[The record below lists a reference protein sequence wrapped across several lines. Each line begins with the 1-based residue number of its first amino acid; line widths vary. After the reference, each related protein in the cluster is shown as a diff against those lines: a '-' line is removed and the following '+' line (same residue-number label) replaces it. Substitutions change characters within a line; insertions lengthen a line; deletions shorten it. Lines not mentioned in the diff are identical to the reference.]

1 MKYRCV
7 FAVLQLYGFTQLA
20 GVAAEPTPAEPTV
33 DAGEKLK
40 LGDAALSKSEY
51 SSAISLYSQA
61 IAADPKAPL
70 PYTKRAAAYL
80 QKHENDKALR
90 DLNEA
95 VELDPNMISA
105 YLSRG
110 KLQRMMCR
118 FKGARADFQQ
128 VLEKKP
134 GQKTSTAEMEKVTKG
149 EAALSKA
156 HELLEVL
163 KVKGLSD
170 SAQLQDAVSQVLD
183 TSPDCV
189 EARILRAEASMAI
202 KDYGTVV
209 SETGRIL
216 KMDPGNMNA
225 LLLRGRSYFYLADH
239 ELSMRHFREALKFDP
254 EHTAIKKEYRK
265 VKNLDK
271 RMGQAKEAFDKSQWE
286 EAVEAYSRALEVGPM
301 QGPCLWFRAFFRA
314 FWELG
319 ASERVA
325 ARV

>member
-149 EAALSKA
+149 EAALSKDVGDFGGAQA

-202 KDYGTVV
+202 KDYGCDLVEIRFLNHLPATL
-209 SETGRIL
+209 GL
-216 KMDPGNMNA
+216 MLGC
-225 LLLRGRSYFYLADH
+225 YLAGT
-239 ELSMRHFREALKFDP
+239 LF
-254 EHTAIKKEYRK
+254 
-265 VKNLDK
+265 
-271 RMGQAKEAFDKSQWE
+271 Q
-286 EAVEAYSRALEVGPM
+286 
-301 QGPCLWFRAFFRA
+301 
-314 FWELG
+314 
-319 ASERVA
+319 
-325 ARV
+325 